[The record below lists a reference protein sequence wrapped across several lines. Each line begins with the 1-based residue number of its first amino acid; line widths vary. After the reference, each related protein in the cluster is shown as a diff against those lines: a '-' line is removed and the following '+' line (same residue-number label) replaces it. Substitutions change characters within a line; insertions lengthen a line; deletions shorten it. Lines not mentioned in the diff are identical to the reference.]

1 MVKFIRNK
9 VLFLLMLVAVFGITF
24 RVSAQAS
31 SVALDSWY
39 SNGNDVGYWSISPK
53 VYFTNLSNSMNISQY
68 VSSAVDKWEAKGI
81 DSSITTTPFNSNI
94 NFYAGTMAEL
104 NAVGFAYTTGINGLT
119 QFDSKT
125 YMTLANS
132 YYKIYKVEGVSSSTA
147 REAGSEYYENVTL
160 HEYGHSM
167 GWMGHSDNSGS
178 VMYSISMENNVNLQ
192 DDDVKQLLQVYNAMR

>member
-94 NFYAGTMAEL
+94 NFMLERWQ
-104 NAVGFAYTTGINGLT
+104 N
-119 QFDSKT
+119 
-125 YMTLANS
+125 
-132 YYKIYKVEGVSSSTA
+132 
-147 REAGSEYYENVTL
+147 
-160 HEYGHSM
+160 
-167 GWMGHSDNSGS
+167 
-178 VMYSISMENNVNLQ
+178 
-192 DDDVKQLLQVYNAMR
+192 